1 MTVLCDAWSVI
12 IRRDSI
18 DNYFKGGWTEFL
30 ETIPNNSFCTDGE
43 LARVG
48 FKEYPEAQKYIET
61 LEAKGLQ
68 FVPKKKLFGIFGKAR
83 KKDDIHVIHQVI
95 GPTWP
100 CNWIEFG
107 KFPAGPNEIMVS
119 MCWLFEGPRFGLG
132 VQMDSPDID
141 LSIPEGWTPEES
153 KDLLQAYEGA
163 EDAEIRYEFV
173 KSENDMDVYWDKDTE
188 SEVAIAELR

>member
-1 MTVLCDAWSVI
+1 MTVLCDALSVI

-18 DNYFKGGWTEFL
+18 GQYYEGGWTEFL

-43 LARVG
+43 LARVA
-48 FKEYPEAQKYIET
+48 FTDYPSVEKYIDG
-61 LEAKGLQ
+61 LESSGLQ

-83 KKDDIHVIHQVI
+83 KKDDIAVINQVT
-95 GPTWP
+95 GPTRP

-107 KFPAGPNEIMVS
+107 KFPIEEEDAVIS
-119 MCWLFEGPRFGLG
+119 MCWLFEGKRFGLG
-132 VQMDSPDID
+132 VHMDSPDVD
-141 LSIPEGWTPEES
+141 LSIPDGWTPEES

-173 KSENDMDVYWDKDTE
+173 KSENGMDVYWDNSTKT
-188 SEVAIAELR
+188 EVAIAELS

>member
-43 LARVG
+43 LARIG
-48 FKEYPEAQKYIET
+48 FKDTPPLEKYVDI
-61 LEAKGLQ
+61 LEDQGLQ
-68 FVPKKKLFGIFGKAR
+68 FTPKKKLFGIFGKAR
-83 KKDDIHVIHQVI
+83 KKNDIVVIHQVK
-95 GPTWP
+95 GPILP

-107 KFPAGPNEIMVS
+107 KFPIEEEDAVIS
-119 MCWLFEGPRFGLG
+119 MCWLFEGKRFGLG
-132 VQMDSPDID
+132 VHIDSPDVD
-141 LSIPEGWTPEES
+141 LSIPEGWTPQES

-173 KSENDMDVYWDKDTE
+173 KSENGMDVYWDKDTE

>member
-18 DNYFKGGWTEFL
+18 DHYFKGGWTEFL
-30 ETIPNNSFCTDGE
+30 ETIRNNSFCTYGE

-48 FKEYPEAQKYIET
+48 FKEYPEVQKYIES
-61 LEAKGLQ
+61 LETKGLQ
-68 FVPKKKLFGIFGKAR
+68 FAPKKKLFGVFGKAR
-83 KKDDIHVIHQVI
+83 KKDDIHVIHQVT

-100 CNWIEFG
+100 CNWIKFG
-107 KFPAGPNEIMVS
+107 KFPAGPNEVMVS

-153 KDLLQAYEGA
+153 KDLFQAFKGA

-173 KSENDMDVYWDKDTE
+173 KNEKGMDVYWDKDTE